1 MAMTPSPSPLQR
13 VGPTCREWKRKRL
26 QVGCNPSAIN
36 STHTPVWLLNEWKL
50 VSCLPLCWAPGP
62 CVSARLLTGAA
73 HVLDATFKM
82 APCICK
88 RPLLRRERRTHTA
101 LICFDKLTPPPA
113 TLPAARVCIVTLS
126 LLSQVAR
133 NPYAC
138 DRAALSKLAVPIIR
152 KRQ

>member
-13 VGPTCREWKRKRL
+13 VGPTCREWKGKRL

-62 CVSARLLTGAA
+62 RVSTRLLTGAA

-82 APCICK
+82 APWNCK
-88 RPLLRRERRTHTA
+88 RPPLRRERRTHTA
-101 LICFDKLTPPPA
+101 LICFDKLHHHPSSPPLRRYL
-113 TLPAARVCIVTLS
+113 LPACASPRSLCSVKWRAIHTRVTGPRYRS
-126 LLSQVAR
+126 WQSQ
-133 NPYAC
+133 
-138 DRAALSKLAVPIIR
+138 
-152 KRQ
+152 